1 MVRRLAGAVH
11 IADHGERGCPIPNR
25 RPTRLGA
32 IHRGI
37 ETRFK
42 SALGATSPMKF
53 FLTIALA
60 LALALVGSPSGPLQ
74 AEVEVTPSSEETPS
88 SEALDAARD
97 LLALMSR
104 DMLAQLARKCT
115 DLLLPAIE
123 LRLRAY
129 NPNIEATRIAELRKE
144 LEHIQVEYM
153 MNIVKDGP
161 AVYARHFTAEEL
173 HEIIAF
179 YRTPTGSK
187 VLRITPQLSNE
198 VMAII
203 APHVPDFYSRTLEVF
218 TKVLRTRGYY
228 L

>member
-1 MVRRLAGAVH
+1 MSKSQPATPAPGRHSSRNGTCVLARAG
-11 IADHGERGCPIPNR
+11 
-25 RPTRLGA
+25 
-32 IHRGI
+32 
-37 ETRFK
+37 
-42 SALGATSPMKF
+42 TSPLKF
-53 FLTIALA
+53 FLTLALA

-74 AEVEVTPSSEETPS
+74 AEVEVTPSSEGTPS
-88 SEALDAARD
+88 SDALDAARD

-104 DMLAQLARKCT
+104 DVLAQLARQCT
-115 DLLLPAIE
+115 DQMWPAIE

-129 NPNIEATRIAELRKE
+129 NPNIAATPIAELRKE

-173 HEIIAF
+173 HQIIAF
-179 YRTPTGSK
+179 YRSPTGSK
-187 VLRITPQLSNE
+187 VLRMTPQLTNE

-218 TKVLRTRGYY
+218 TKVLRARGYN